1 MQTPSTKTAKVC
13 LASLSSLIEMF
24 MGASLP
30 GLTSLLNNAIWL
42 AQFSKAHCHANSLF
56 DSDRFER
63 PSDGNLGG
71 FNVSCSQQFIN
82 DPESHHGIGSL
93 ARI

>member
-30 GLTSLLNNAIWL
+30 GLTSLLNNAIRL
-42 AQFSKAHCHANSLF
+42 ARFSVAYRHANSSF
-56 DSDRFER
+56 NSDRLER

-82 DPESHHGIGSL
+82 YPESHHGIGSL